1 MYLEPG
7 VTYELP
13 TGTSL
18 TSPVPL
24 QNFDEWPRAEEMGFN
39 QSQYEAYK
47 TALTKEFVVIQGP
60 PGTGKTYVSLR
71 IVETFIKN
79 LFSSSSKLSSR
90 RSETV
95 TKWDNPAHCSV
106 NKLPD
111 RMNRPILV
119 VCYTNHALDQFL
131 EGILGFCKCSDTT
144 VLLETESSVM
154 HTLNKEAMTED
165 EVILLEEDCSANT
178 VDIGHDL
185 PVKERNQ
192 QDVTV
197 LKRAKVIGMTTTAAA
212 RMQSVLQQVGPE
224 IVVVEEAAEV
234 LEAHIITALS
244 KHCKHLIL
252 IGDHKQ
258 LKPSPTVYDLARHYH
273 LDLSLFERMVNNGL
287 PVKTL
292 NIQHRMR
299 PEVSKYM
306 RHIYDGLDDH
316 SSVENRL
323 SVKGM
328 AKYVFFFNH
337 QNPEEEEQGLMSKSN
352 TFEVDMVV
360 ALASNIC
367 VTAGEESDII
377 ILSLVRSNKEGKSG
391 FVKIENRVCVS
402 LSRAKLGMYVFGNFD
417 MICKDSEV
425 WTKIVKDAQACGEFG
440 EELNLSCVRHSE
452 PALVKTPEDFKKKA
466 PLGCSFNE
474 FI

>member
-1 MYLEPG
+1 MYLKPG
-7 VTYELP
+7 VTYKLH
-13 TGTSL
+13 TGNSL

-47 TALTKEFVVIQGP
+47 SALTEEFVVIQGP
-60 PGTGKTYVSLR
+60 PGTGKTYVGLR
-71 IVETFIKN
+71 IVKTFIEN
-79 LFSSSSKLSSR
+79 LFNSSSKLSSGQ
-90 RSETV
+90 SKTV
-95 TKWDNPAHCSV
+95 TNWNSPVRCSV
-106 NKLPD
+106 DKLPN
-111 RMNRPILV
+111 RMYKPMLI

-131 EGILGFCKCSDTT
+131 EGILEFCESSDTA
-144 VLLETESSVM
+144 VILETQNPLM
-154 HTLNKEAMTED
+154 HFVDKKAMTEE
-165 EVILLEEDCSANT
+165 EVMSLTDQCKESTFDIAN
-178 VDIGHDL
+178 DL
-185 PVKERNQ
+185 PVRERSQ
-192 QDVTV
+192 QDVDV
-197 LKRAKVIGMTTTAAA
+197 LKRAKVIGMTTTGAA

-244 KHCKHLIL
+244 QHCKHLIL

-258 LKPSPTVYDLARHYH
+258 LKPNPTVYDLAKQYH

-306 RHIYDGLDDH
+306 RHIYDRLDDH
-316 SSVENRL
+316 HSIMNRE

-328 AKYVFFFNH
+328 AKSVFFFNH

-352 TFEVDMVV
+352 IFEADMVV
-360 ALASNIC
+360 ALASIFF
-367 VTAGEESDII
+367 VTTGEENDII
-377 ILSLVRSNKEGKSG
+377 ILSLVRSNKGGKSG

-425 WTKIVKDAQACGEFG
+425 WANIVKDAQTCGEFG
-440 EELNLSCVRHSE
+440 EEFNLSCVRHSE
-452 PALVKTPEDFKKKA
+452 PALVKTPEDFEKKA
-466 PLGCSFNE
+466 PLGKLS
-474 FI
+474 I